1 MPLSFLRIVDALLFF
16 LSAYQGWKYMLFIK
30 KHGEIGNTVK
40 INEFYNGQN
49 LLFFHGSNIMKHD
62 RSAQEAADK

>member
-16 LSAYQGWKYMLFIK
+16 LSAYQGWKYMVFIK
-30 KHGEIGNTVK
+30 KHGELGNTVE

>member
-1 MPLSFLRIVDALLFF
+1 
-16 LSAYQGWKYMLFIK
+16 MLFIK